1 MPRRVDIALAQDVAA
16 LGGRIYWTHG
26 AGYLRVR
33 HGDEHTWTVDDSH
46 FLGRASDARDG
57 CDFAFAGIAAPE
69 RPPSTTALEPSR
81 ITLFCWGCSW
91 SSRRSHL

>member
-1 MPRRVDIALAQDVAA
+1 MISRHDFEQAGGWRRVPRRVDIALAQDVAA

-46 FLGRASDARDG
+46 FLGRASDVRDG
-57 CDFAFAGIAAPE
+57 CDFDFAGIAAPGWLH
-69 RPPSTTALEPSR
+69 R
-81 ITLFCWGCSW
+81 
-91 SSRRSHL
+91 